1 MSSTIRQW
9 LTPIILVSI
18 AMLVTFTLTA
28 NRPDNAKVENTAR
41 TLTVDVAAVVK
52 QDLRIP
58 IQAQGTVS
66 PHRETAIV
74 AEVAGKVIEVSP
86 TFYAGGYVAKGDVL
100 LRIDDVEHQAK
111 LNRAQAAVA
120 SAESA
125 LAQEQG
131 RADVAEQEFKK
142 FPKKHRTST
151 ARDLYLRKPQLKQAE
166 AQLLSSQADLRK
178 AEHDLERTVIRA
190 PYDSLIREKQSDLG
204 LYLTPGTPLA
214 TLMAVDFAE
223 IRLAIPQ
230 SKLPYLELPTISD
243 YDEANSTEVDLY
255 TNVAGELQHW
265 SANLHRTEGVYD
277 ERSRVLFVVAR
288 INDPYLLKAQPL
300 NTAAAI
306 AAAKQA
312 EPQTP
317 LRIGTF
323 VSAVIN
329 GRLIENVVTLPR
341 NVLRTGNLVWV
352 IDQQQTLR
360 NRKVSTLRTQGDKMY
375 ITGGLQNGDLVCLT
389 PTGATI
395 AGSKVTISS
404 KTPSN
409 RLFDQDAPAAESPV
423 MAEKAEPQELLST
436 GASL

>member
-1 MSSTIRQW
+1 
-9 LTPIILVSI
+9 
-18 AMLVTFTLTA
+18 MLVTFTLTA